1 MGKIYL
7 PVLQQMAVSV
17 RDRQDKEEL
26 YGEFRTVVGTIVTLA
41 EPLSRTAL
49 PTLLN
54 VPAETVAVRLKL
66 LNSVL

>member
-7 PVLQQMAVSV
+7 PVLQQMTVSM
-17 RDRQDKEEL
+17 RDRQDEEEL